1 MSNSYSMMLILN
13 VFLFG
18 LVYLVE
24 GPWINFHLFE
34 IDISLHRLSL
44 FLTSQNIAHVE
55 SVVIEQ
61 TIWHS
66 SPVVRRS

>member
-18 LVYLVE
+18 LIYLVG
-24 GPWINFHLFE
+24 GPLRNFHLFE

-44 FLTSQNIAHVE
+44 FLTSRNIAHVE

-66 SPVVRRS
+66 SPVVRHS

>member
-13 VFLFG
+13 VFLFS
-18 LVYLVE
+18 LVYLVG
-24 GPWINFHLFE
+24 GPWRNFHLFE

-44 FLTSQNIAHVE
+44 FLTSRNITHVE

-66 SPVVRRS
+66 SPVVRHS

>member
-18 LVYLVE
+18 LVYLVG

-34 IDISLHRLSL
+34 IDISPSS
-44 FLTSQNIAHVE
+44 FKFVFNI
-55 SVVIEQ
+55 
-61 TIWHS
+61 TKYCTC
-66 SPVVRRS
+66 